1 MGLDMY
7 AMTTDHTPSQPV
19 DFPEP
24 DDASQLHYWRKHPD
38 LHGWMERLYIEKGGS
53 NETFN
58 CASVALNADD
68 LHQLEIDIEAGNLPQ
83 TNGFFFGESDG
94 TESNDDLA
102 FIAKARSAIE
112 EGKTV
117 FYSSWW

>member
-7 AMTTDHTPSQPV
+7 AMTTDYTPSQPV

-24 DDASQLHYWRKHPD
+24 GDASQLHYWRKHPD

-58 CASVALNADD
+58 CTSVALNADD
-68 LHQLEIDIEAGNLPQ
+68 LNQLEIDIEAGYLPQ
-83 TNGFFFGESDG
+83 TNGFFFGESEG
-94 TESNDDLA
+94 TETEDDLA